1 MNPSILFFTEG
12 IKFSLKNN
20 TELCRWIIVSTRK
33 EGFVID
39 ELNYIFCSDDYLLS
53 LNQRFLSHD
62 EYTDIITFDHSFN
75 KKQISAEIFISIK
88 RVKENAKT
96 FKTTFQNELHRVMIH
111 GVLHLTGY
119 KDKTKKQQQAI
130 RKKEDYYLRKL
141 QP

>member
-1 MNPSILFFTEG
+1 M
-12 IKFSLKNN
+12 
-20 TELCRWIIVSTRK
+20 STRK